1 MACQGLQRTDQKLLL
16 GSKCPISFDQASDKD
31 ISIRGTANLPNIVD
45 DYDQGYGKVA
55 AFEDCDPNFLI
66 YRKFGWL
73 HNRVILHTQD
83 ELQELEERLE
93 GLDKWEV
100 SDGDKEIL
108 KHRREDD
115 ENPDSPRKELLKTIK
130 AKLAEYDELVFR
142 LQKKTEIRKPTKRNQ
157 NSVYNLIN
165 TSHSLTSSEALW
177 IRQWDDLMAPAYNAE
192 HGWFN
197 GILEDALRG
206 LSKRITLVSHAFQ
219 CLTCTRFFPYHR
231 SAHTNHY
238 THIHL

>member
-1 MACQGLQRTDQKLLL
+1 M
-16 GSKCPISFDQASDKD
+16 
-31 ISIRGTANLPNIVD
+31 D

-73 HNRVILHTQD
+73 HNRIILHTQD

-115 ENPDSPRKELLKTIK
+115 KDTDSPRKELLKTIK
-130 AKLAEYDELVFR
+130 AKLAEYDELSSGCKR
-142 LQKKTEIRKPTKRNQ
+142 RQKLGSPR
-157 NSVYNLIN
+157 
-165 TSHSLTSSEALW
+165 
-177 IRQWDDLMAPAYNAE
+177 
-192 HGWFN
+192 N
-197 GILEDALRG
+197 GIRTVF
-206 LSKRITLVSHAFQ
+206 IT
-219 CLTCTRFFPYHR
+219 
-231 SAHTNHY
+231 
-238 THIHL
+238 

>member
-1 MACQGLQRTDQKLLL
+1 M
-16 GSKCPISFDQASDKD
+16 
-31 ISIRGTANLPNIVD
+31 D

-115 ENPDSPRKELLKTIK
+115 EDPDSPRKELLKTIK

-197 GILEDALRG
+197 GILEDALRV
-206 LSKRITLVSHAFQ
+206 LFTKITLVSHAFQ
-219 CLTCTRFFPYHR
+219 CLTCTRVFPYHC
-231 SAHTNHY
+231 SAHANHY